1 MKVALPKFNFFPTKF
16 VPWEREKMKINNR
29 IGKIGEKLA
38 AEYLEKHGYEIITTN
53 FYTRKGEIDI
63 IAKQNKEIIFIEVK
77 TRTSEEFGK
86 PAEAVTYYK
95 EKHMYQA
102 AKYYIYKTNQE
113 SEYIR
118 FDVIEIYIKNGKIK
132 LNHIKQIL

>member
-1 MKVALPKFNFFPTKF
+1 MENKHIL
-16 VPWEREKMKINNR
+16 
-29 IGKIGEKLA
+29 GKIGEKIA
-38 AEYLEKHGYEIITTN
+38 VKYLQKQNYKIITTN

>member
-1 MKVALPKFNFFPTKF
+1 MYKKKILGNLGEDIACKFILNK
-16 VPWEREKMKINNR
+16 
-29 IGKIGEKLA
+29 
-38 AEYLEKHGYEIITTN
+38 GYEIVERN
-53 FYTRKGEIDI
+53 FYCRQGEIDI
-63 IAKQNKEIIFIEVK
+63 IAKDNEFLVFIEVK